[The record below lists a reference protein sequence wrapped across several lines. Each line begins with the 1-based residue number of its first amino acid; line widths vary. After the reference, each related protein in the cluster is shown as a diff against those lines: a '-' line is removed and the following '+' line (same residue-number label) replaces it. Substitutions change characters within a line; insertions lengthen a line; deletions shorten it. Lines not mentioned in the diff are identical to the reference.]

1 MMGRQA
7 EAPAFLRCAEQFSD
21 QFTSS
26 LACRSAFS
34 AKDIG
39 KTVDL
44 FGAFWAGTRGPKGR
58 VGPELPWQV
67 DTLTAL
73 LTSRELLVVCCIGR
87 MPLQRWP
94 PFFVW
99 AI

>member
-44 FGAFWAGTRGPKGR
+44 FGAFWAPVQSEPVGRRGEWDRSSLGKWTP
-58 VGPELPWQV
+58 
-67 DTLTAL
+67 
-73 LTSRELLVVCCIGR
+73 
-87 MPLQRWP
+87 
-94 PFFVW
+94 
-99 AI
+99 